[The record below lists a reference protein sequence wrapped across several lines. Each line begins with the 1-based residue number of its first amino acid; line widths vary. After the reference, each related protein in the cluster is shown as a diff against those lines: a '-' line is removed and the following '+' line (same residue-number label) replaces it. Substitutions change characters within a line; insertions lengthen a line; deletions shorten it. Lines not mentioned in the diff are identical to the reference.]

1 VSVSATTSAPAR
13 PEALVE
19 LAKVLPLLRELN
31 DLKRVEVAGREGSLA
46 EQLFGRAWSALVA
59 GEALATV
66 ALRET
71 ARALIGVRLP
81 GYDVALLNSLGMA
94 ETEANQVLQ
103 QALRDAGQ
111 PLDADLVTQL
121 AQATSA
127 PADSVAGRQPAF
139 VAQLAQQPRAGAT
152 HPGRPRI
159 MLWPPENHADHC
171 AMVAVYAVLLSP
183 YFGADPG
190 EAFLTGLAHH
200 LHNAALPD
208 PGYAG
213 DELLG
218 SYLPGL
224 MAQATQ
230 QAMQQLPTALQ
241 PVVTAALDR
250 TCVVDVPAA
259 RAFHAADVFDRVLEM
274 AWHDQSARFR
284 LHQALDDLNIVHAG
298 FTQQFHQQVLTAAGL
313 LPVAR

>member
-1 VSVSATTSAPAR
+1 MPVSANTSAPAR
-13 PEALVE
+13 PEALAG
-19 LAKVLPLLRELN
+19 LAAVLPLLRELN
-31 DLKRVEVAGREGSLA
+31 DLKRVEVAGRAGSLA
-46 EQLFGRAWSALVA
+46 EQLFGRAWGALVA
-59 GEALATV
+59 GEAPATV

-81 GYDVALLNSLGMA
+81 GYDVALLGSLGLA
-94 ETEANQVLQ
+94 ATEANQVLH

-111 PLDADLVTQL
+111 PLAADLLTQL

-127 PADSVAGRQPAF
+127 PAAAVAGRQPAF

-159 MLWPPENHADHC
+159 MLWPPESHADHC
-171 AMVAVYAVLLSP
+171 ALVAVYAVLLSP

-218 SYLPGL
+218 SHLPGL
-224 MAQATQ
+224 MAQATT
-230 QAMQQLPTALQ
+230 QAMQQLPADLQ
-241 PVVTAALDR
+241 PVVAAALDR
-250 TCVVDVPAA
+250 THVVDAPAA

-313 LPVAR
+313 LPVER

>member
-1 VSVSATTSAPAR
+1 VR
-13 PEALVE
+13 
-19 LAKVLPLLRELN
+19 
-31 DLKRVEVAGREGSLA
+31 VAGCEGSLA
-46 EQLFGRAWSALVA
+46 EQLFGRAWSGLVA
-59 GEALATV
+59 GEAPATV

-81 GYDVALLNSLGMA
+81 GYDVALLGSLGLA
-94 ETEANQVLQ
+94 ETEATQVLH
-103 QALRDAGQ
+103 QALHDAGQ
-111 PLDADLVTQL
+111 PLDADLVAQL

-127 PADSVAGRQPAF
+127 QVGSVAGQQPAF

-152 HPGRPRI
+152 YPGRPRI
-159 MLWPPENHADHC
+159 MLWPPESHADHC
-171 AMVAVYAVLLSP
+171 AMVAIYAVVLSP
-183 YFGADPG
+183 YFGADPS

-218 SYLPGL
+218 SHLPGL

-230 QAMQQLPTALQ
+230 QAIQQLPTTLQ

-250 TCVVDVPAA
+250 TRVVDVPAA

-313 LPVAR
+313 LPVER